1 MSGNEW
7 TRSCRPA
14 SCPVSETLISRR
26 QDDIEAV
33 RYATA
38 EPLDENLIDTGSW
51 PPDYDLGR
59 ATDIAQRG
67 LDELAAVPLP

>member
-1 MSGNEW
+1 M
-7 TRSCRPA
+7 
-14 SCPVSETLISRR
+14 ISRR

-51 PPDYDLGR
+51 PPDYDLDR